1 MKPYDRGR
9 RTEDRRRAALSV
21 TTRQHEWVMLDAAA
35 FRKFSRTLGAGD

>member
-21 TTRQHEWVMLDAAA
+21 TTRQHEWVMLNAAA